1 MIEFFQWIWTK
12 IKQIIAMAFNVDFDK
27 INIIVVEGD
36 TWSQTFSVKRNN
48 VLYDM
53 TGMQL
58 DLEVKDEDDVTVLAL
73 SSAGVSPALTITGT
87 AFTIYQEAAFDTV
100 GKYYYDLQL
109 TNAGKVST
117 ICRGY
122 ITVLKEYTD

>member
-1 MIEFFQWIWTK
+1 
-12 IKQIIAMAFNVDFDK
+12 MAFNVDFDK

-73 SSAGVSPALTITGT
+73 SSAGVNPALTITGT
-87 AFTIYQEAAFDTV
+87 AFTIYQLAAFDTV

>member
-1 MIEFFQWIWTK
+1 MIAKIFSWIWTK
-12 IKQIIAMAFNVDFDK
+12 IKHIIMAFNVDFDK
-27 INIIVVEGD
+27 INITVIQGD
-36 TWSQTFSVKRNN
+36 TWSQTYSVKRNN

-58 DLEVKDEDDVTVLAL
+58 DLEVKDEDDVTVFAL
-73 SSAGVSPALTITGT
+73 SSAGGSPALTITGT
-87 AFTIYQEAAFDTV
+87 AFTIFQLAAFDTV

-109 TNAGKVST
+109 TNATKVST

>member
-1 MIEFFQWIWTK
+1 
-12 IKQIIAMAFNVDFDK
+12 MAFNVDFDK
-27 INIIVVEGD
+27 INIVLVQND
-36 TWSQTFSVKRNN
+36 TWSQTYSVKRNN

-58 DLEVKDEDDVTVLAL
+58 DIEVKDENDVTVLAL
-73 SSAGVSPALTITGT
+73 SSAGVSPALTIVGT
-87 AFTIYQEAAFDTV
+87 AFTIYQDAAFDTV
-100 GKYYYDLQL
+100 GKYYYDVQL

>member
-1 MIEFFQWIWTK
+1 MIEFFLWIWTK

-27 INIIVVEGD
+27 INIILVQND
-36 TWSQTFSVKRNN
+36 TWSQTYSVKRNN
-48 VLYDM
+48 VLYDL
-53 TGMQL
+53 TGQQL
-58 DLEVKDEDDVTVLAL
+58 DLEVKDEDDVTVLTL
-73 SSAGVSPALTITGT
+73 SSAGLAPALTITGT
-87 AFTIYQEAAFDTV
+87 AFTIYQLAAFDTV

>member
-1 MIEFFQWIWTK
+1 MIQWIWIK
-12 IKQIIAMAFNVDFDK
+12 IKQILAMAFNVDFDK
-27 INIIVVEGD
+27 INIIIVQGD

-58 DLEVKDEDDVTVLAL
+58 DLEVKDEDGVSVLSL
-73 SSAGVSPALTITGT
+73 SSAGVSPALTIVGT
-87 AFTIYQEAAFDTV
+87 AFTIYQLAAFDTV

-109 TNAGKVST
+109 TNSGKVST

-122 ITVLKEYTD
+122 IKVIQEYTD

>member
-1 MIEFFQWIWTK
+1 
-12 IKQIIAMAFNVDFDK
+12 MAYNVDFDR
-27 INIIVVEGD
+27 INIIIVEGD
-36 TWSQTFSVKRNN
+36 TWSQTYSVKRNN
-48 VLYDM
+48 VLYDL
-53 TGMQL
+53 TGQQL
-58 DLEVKDEDDVTVLAL
+58 DLEVKDEDDVTVLTL
-73 SSAGVSPALTITGT
+73 SSAGLAPALTITGT
-87 AFTIYQEAAFDTV
+87 AFTIYQDAAFDTV

>member
-1 MIEFFQWIWTK
+1 
-12 IKQIIAMAFNVDFDK
+12 MAFNVDFDK
-27 INIIVVEGD
+27 INITVIQGD
-36 TWSQTFSVKRNN
+36 TWSQTYSVKRNN

-58 DLEVKDEDDVTVLAL
+58 DLEVKDEDDVTVFAL
-73 SSAGVSPALTITGT
+73 SSAGGSPALTITGT
-87 AFTIYQEAAFDTV
+87 AFTIFQLAAFDTV

-109 TNAGKVST
+109 TNATKVST